1 LFLRLQR
8 YIFILFLPNF
18 LLNDLANL
26 HSSGGTVRR
35 IFRCIRATD

>member
-18 LLNDLANL
+18 LLNVYLM
-26 HSSGGTVRR
+26 
-35 IFRCIRATD
+35 I